1 MHVGETACIW
11 CNDNDLDFKSRV
23 TCISK
28 HFFKFQPYVQS
39 VIQSWASSFCSYEI
53 WKVLE
58 LRFIKKQYYWHL
70 YSSVLQRILLISFI
84 ISIYL
89 FFSLARRLLFF
100 YMPSLLY
107 AAMCFKKYGFH
118 PHPQKGLMILSRK
131 SYEAVQFSR
140 DKFGKC
146 VWQSPGPRMWV

>member
-89 FFSLARRLLFF
+89 FFLLSKKTTFF
-100 YMPSLLY
+100 LY
-107 AAMCFKKYGFH
+107 ALFALCCYVLQEIWVPSPPPKGTNDPFKK
-118 PHPQKGLMILSRK
+118 ILWGST
-131 SYEAVQFSR
+131 VQQ
-140 DKFGKC
+140 G
-146 VWQSPGPRMWV
+146 